1 MVSASVTIGSVTGSA
16 SVPSAYVP
24 AGKYYPSITED
35 KSSEPFELQVARG
48 LILGHS
54 SINIF
59 AYQPTVSTTFIPIWE
74 NASAYIFP
82 PAATTMTMQSTS
94 ALDTAVVVR
103 VFGLD
108 VDFNPITETV
118 ALNGT
123 AGVVTVGSY
132 LRINSMVTVSGNA
145 VGTITLTN
153 NGNTYG
159 KIIAGDGRTKMSI
172 YSVPAGYTFYLNR
185 VDIFSSVAGGSNN
198 HCVYRVQTNNAADVN
213 LAVLQAPFSQRYEA
227 VRVVPFA
234 YAELTDIQ
242 WQCKTDSVNAEI
254 GVVIEGVLIRN
265 NHEA

>member
-1 MVSASVTIGSVTGSA
+1 
-16 SVPSAYVP
+16 
-24 AGKYYPSITED
+24 
-35 KSSEPFELQVARG
+35 

-54 SINIF
+54 AINIF
-59 AYQPTVSTTFIPIWE
+59 AFQPTVATTFIPIWE
-74 NASAYIFP
+74 NASEYIFP

-94 ALDTAVVVR
+94 ASDTAVVVR

-123 AGVVTVGSY
+123 AAVTTAGIY

-153 NGNTYG
+153 GGNTYG
-159 KIIAGDGRTKMSI
+159 KIVSGDGRTKMSI

-185 VDIFSSVAGGSNN
+185 VDVFSSVAGGSNN
-198 HCVYRVQTNNAADVN
+198 HCMYRVQSNNALDVN
-213 LAVLQAPFSQRYEA
+213 LAVLQAPFTQRYEA
-227 VRVVPFA
+227 RRVVPFP

-242 WQCKTDSVNAEI
+242 WQCKTDSSTAEI
-254 GVVIEGVLIRN
+254 GVVIEGVLVRN
-265 NHEA
+265 NHDA